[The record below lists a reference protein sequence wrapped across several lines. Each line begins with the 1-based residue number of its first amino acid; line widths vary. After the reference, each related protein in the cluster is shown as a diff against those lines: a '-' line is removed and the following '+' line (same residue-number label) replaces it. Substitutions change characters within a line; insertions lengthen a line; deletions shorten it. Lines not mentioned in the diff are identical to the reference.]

1 MTGKPVDSTL
11 DIHGCTPIRS
21 PQGFPGQT
29 LDKARFALATQPRK
43 TQGGNRG
50 ATFGVGEF
58 VFHAGVSANL

>member
-21 PQGFPGQT
+21 PQGFPGQI
-29 LDKARFALATQPRK
+29 LDKARFAIATRSRK
-43 TQGGNRG
+43 TQGGNRV

-58 VFHAGVSANL
+58 VFRDSLSANL